1 MIQCV
6 YSLRGMHCTGAYHF
20 WWITSR
26 HIQPA
31 VKMEAPGCEE
41 RFCPWL
47 LRIINGIHT
56 RSEMT
61 GC

>member
-1 MIQCV
+1 
-6 YSLRGMHCTGAYHF
+6 
-20 WWITSR
+20 
-26 HIQPA
+26 
-31 VKMEAPGCEE
+31 MEAPGCEE

-61 GC
+61 GAEALRYRAV

>member
-6 YSLRGMHCTGAYHF
+6 YSLRVCMYRSIPF
-20 WWITSR
+20 LVDNK
-26 HIQPA
+26 PA
-31 VKMEAPGCEE
+31 HSACSEDGGTGCEE

>member
-1 MIQCV
+1 
-6 YSLRGMHCTGAYHF
+6 
-20 WWITSR
+20 
-26 HIQPA
+26 
-31 VKMEAPGCEE
+31 MEAPGCEE